1 MSKLRSILSFIRAL
15 LGFLLNLKKKEED
28 EKKEDV
34 ATLGNQPGVARVL
47 PGDTGYDGLVGG
59 PYRNRPGLDRSPIDT
74 LGVRQRPWPGFRQQL
89 AITAGYAL
97 LLYAAGSCLLKMVG

>member
-34 ATLGNQPGVARVL
+34 ATPGNQPGVARVL

>member
-34 ATLGNQPGVARVL
+34 ATPGNQPGLARVL
-47 PGDTGYDGLVGG
+47 PGDIGDDGLVGG
-59 PYRNRPGLDRSPIDT
+59 PYRNRPGLNRSPIDT
-74 LGVRQRPWPGFRQQL
+74 LGVRQHPWTGFRQQL

-97 LLYAAGSCLLKMVG
+97 LIYAAGSWLLSF